1 MDLAGGRKGGS
12 HGKIKNTLDKGIYTL
27 KRPKAGRLPCLGT
40 SKETSVAGVQ
50 ASGRTLE
57 EIRSLTILV
66 KRAYHLV
73 QGLANCLPLVF
84 EKWGAY
90 CKWDTP
96 ILC

>member
-1 MDLAGGRKGGS
+1 M
-12 HGKIKNTLDKGIYTL
+12 
-27 KRPKAGRLPCLGT
+27 
-40 SKETSVAGVQ
+40 AGVQ